1 MFTFLLI
8 LLIIDSIVLIP
19 TVLLQSGKGGGL
31 ASMGGPAGG
40 SDTLFGTRQ
49 AATLLTKMT
58 WWTGGLFVALAFA
71 LSILSSRP
79 ERGGSILRRELQGTA
94 APVAPAPAAIP
105 GVTPAAPAAGTAPAT
120 VPGAAPATGTAPV
133 TGTPAP
139 ATGTPAPVTQP

>member
-1 MFTFLLI
+1 LLPELSPLPELAVFTFLLI
-8 LLIIDSIVLIP
+8 LLILDSLVLIP

-79 ERGGSILRRELQGTA
+79 ERGGSVLRRELQGS
-94 APVAPAPAAIP
+94 APAAPAPAPATLP
-105 GVTPAAPAAGTAPAT
+105 GARPTAPA
-120 VPGAAPATGTAPV
+120 PA
-133 TGTPAP
+133 TPAP
-139 ATGTPAPVTQP
+139 ATPQP

>member
-8 LLIIDSIVLIP
+8 LLILDSIVLIP

-58 WWTGGLFVALAFA
+58 WWTGGLFVGLAFA

-79 ERGGSILRRELQGTA
+79 ERGGSVLRRELQGS
-94 APVAPAPAAIP
+94 AP
-105 GVTPAAPAAGTAPAT
+105 TAPAT
-120 VPGAAPATGTAPV
+120 APAALPGARPA
-133 TGTPAP
+133 TPAP
-139 ATGTPAPVTQP
+139 ATPAPATPAPKQ

>member
-8 LLIIDSIVLIP
+8 LLIVDSIVLIP

-79 ERGGSILRRELQGTA
+79 ERGGSVLRRELQGS
-94 APVAPAPAAIP
+94 AP
-105 GVTPAAPAAGTAPAT
+105 TAPSSAPSAL
-120 VPGAAPATGTAPV
+120 PGARPATPAPATGTAPAP
-133 TGTPAP
+133 TTPAP
-139 ATGTPAPVTQP
+139 KQ

>member
-1 MFTFLLI
+1 VFTFLLI

-58 WWTGGLFVALAFA
+58 WWTGGLFVGLAFA

-79 ERGGSILRRELQGTA
+79 ERGGSVLRRELQGS
-94 APVAPAPAAIP
+94 AP
-105 GVTPAAPAAGTAPAT
+105 TAPAS
-120 VPGAAPATGTAPV
+120 APATLPGARPA
-133 TGTPAP
+133 TPAP
-139 ATGTPAPVTQP
+139 ATPAPATPAPKQ

>member
-1 MFTFLLI
+1 VFTFLLI
-8 LLIIDSIVLIP
+8 LLILDSLVLIP

-79 ERGGSILRRELQGTA
+79 ERGGSVLRRELQGSAPTA
-94 APVAPAPAAIP
+94 PASAPAAIP
-105 GVTPAAPAAGTAPAT
+105 GARPAAPAPA
-120 VPGAAPATGTAPV
+120 
-133 TGTPAP
+133 TPAP
-139 ATGTPAPVTQP
+139 ATPKQ